1 MPSNIARYLSH
12 KDMRSHIMKA
22 KRFNKEARIVGIDVG
37 RKYVGLAV
45 SDKAIKL
52 AKPFRTLV
60 GEA

>member
-1 MPSNIARYLSH
+1 
-12 KDMRSHIMKA
+12 MKA